1 MKRLIIVAA
10 IVIAVVAFS
19 ATSYAM
25 GDRSK
30 NIGVG
35 GSNDNQHKHRTTVEQ
50 PVHPV
55 PEPSV
60 IYLLSAGLVGMAVW
74 GRKRD

>member
-1 MKRLIIVAA
+1 MKRLIIIAA
-10 IVIAVVAFS
+10 IIIAVCAFS

-30 NIGVG
+30 NLGIG
-35 GSNDNQHKHRTTVEQ
+35 GSNDNQHKHRTRVEQ

-55 PEPSV
+55 PEPAT
-60 IYLLSAGLVGMAVW
+60 IILLGAGLVGLAAW
-74 GRKRD
+74 ARKN